1 MKIMAVYTSE
11 RSPLPLA
18 LQVLPN
24 RQECLGKKQLNIFLS
39 IYSSNPPLSAS
50 RYTAPCL
57 RLLPTTLITSVSSS
71 RCTHLKSGIPLAVL
85 TPAPLSTTTCSNR
98 RSFKSAAISP
108 TEPNLPNW
116 VEVDRVFSNGTFADE
131 PLRNDLAVNRRG
143 SRGRM

>member
-11 RSPLPLA
+11 RSPLPLG

-24 RQECLGKKQLNIFLS
+24 RQECLVEKQLNIFLS
-39 IYSSNPPLSAS
+39 IVQTHHYPRRVIQPP
-50 RYTAPCL
+50 
-57 RLLPTTLITSVSSS
+57 TSVSSP
-71 RCTHLKSGIPLAVL
+71 RRTHLKSGIPLAVL

-98 RSFKSAAISP
+98 PSFKPAAISP

-131 PLRNDLAVNRRG
+131 PLRNGLAVNRRG